1 VRFVS
6 SDGKEASFEIIENGK
21 KRNVKIAT
29 KESLV
34 KAHSQMRD
42 LTIIKLNKS
51 TLYLSNG
58 LELKRGDKLNPYSY
72 NIRVQEIMIQKAI
85 QNHFRIE
92 RELLARDIKIKPLT
106 LFFIDNIEEYRSGDG
121 YIKITVENLITQE
134 IKVLRLQGYLFRGFW
149 DSLRVFNSWG
159 VPFP

>member
-1 VRFVS
+1 MRFVS
-6 SDGKEASFEIIENGK
+6 SDGKEASFEVIENGK

-58 LELKRGDKLNPYSY
+58 
-72 NIRVQEIMIQKAI
+72 
-85 QNHFRIE
+85 
-92 RELLARDIKIKPLT
+92 
-106 LFFIDNIEEYRSGDG
+106 
-121 YIKITVENLITQE
+121 
-134 IKVLRLQGYLFRGFW
+134 
-149 DSLRVFNSWG
+149 
-159 VPFP
+159 